1 MTLSLYCHI
10 RNDSQTSSYKQRSFC
25 GWGIQEWLSWTP
37 CFRVSHSLQSSCQLE
52 LQHLEFSWSRV
63 CSQAHSVFLGG
74 IFFLISCQT
83 ECLSSLLSIGRGHPF
98 LSAVSRLCSQAH
110 SVFFGGICFLIS
122 CQAESQL
129 IAVYWQ
135 RTSFL
140 LCSVALSTRASLW
153 EEPER
158 IWTRWEPQSFV
169 T

>member
-98 LSAVSRLCSQAH
+98 FSVVWPSPPEQACEKSQREYEQDGNHSLLWPNNRGAAH
-110 SVFFGGICFLIS
+110 HS
-122 CQAESQL
+122 CHVLFVRRESPDL
-129 IAVYWQ
+129 AH
-135 RTSFL
+135 T
-140 LCSVALSTRASLW
+140 
-153 EEPER
+153 
-158 IWTRWEPQSFV
+158 
-169 T
+169 